1 MKGNNFVRISDFQ
14 WDEGN
19 ALHLQLGHGIEPHEA
34 EEVFV
39 IAPIFRCTKRVHY
52 AAFGPTIGGRYLTII
67 FERKS
72 KGVIRP
78 ITGWDMTKGETR
90 YYRKKRK

>member
-1 MKGNNFVRISDFQ
+1 MRIHDFE

-19 ALHLQLGHGIEPHEA
+19 SLHIQLGHGISPEEV
-34 EEVFV
+34 EEVF
-39 IAPIFRCTKRVHY
+39 AHKPFFRKTKKGHY
-52 AAFGPTIGGRYLTII
+52 VAFGPTIGGRYLTII